1 MVKKNGDE
9 REEALNT
16 PMDGY
21 ELFMQFIV
29 RQYRRGLRVRGRGG
43 GRRGREEGRREEE
56 EEEEEEEGRGEEGGR
71 RGRRGERERGR

>member
-29 RQYRRGLRVRGRGG
+29 RQYRRGLRVRGG
-43 GRRGREEGRREEE
+43 RGREEG
-56 EEEEEEEGRGEEGGR
+56 GGEKWSQ
-71 RGRRGERERGR
+71 

>member
-1 MVKKNGDE
+1 MKKNGDE

-29 RQYRRGLRVRGRGG
+29 RQYRRGLRVRGGG
-43 GRRGREEGRREEE
+43 GRGEGK
-56 EEEEEEEGRGEEGGR
+56 EGGVARMRGGKNGGSTRIRGKRGSTR
-71 RGRRGERERGR
+71 RRKNGDQR